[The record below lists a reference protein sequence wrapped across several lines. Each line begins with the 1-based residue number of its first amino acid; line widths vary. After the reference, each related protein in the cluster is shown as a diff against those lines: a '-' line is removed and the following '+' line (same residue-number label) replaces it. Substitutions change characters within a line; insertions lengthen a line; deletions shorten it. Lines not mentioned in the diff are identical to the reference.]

1 MPNPTQSEPPVDA
14 LPTVRPADLTKS
26 GYPNGRSSV
35 GRRALVGL
43 VRFLIIFCIGV
54 SAALVWQSYGDPV
67 REIVASSYPQLS
79 WLAPQAEPVSQNAPD
94 VIALTSRTASSP
106 DQQQPNAISLDLD
119 TVRQDID
126 RITTNIASSHEQMTG
141 SANQIAGST
150 ADSAQRRTDRH
161 KSRADDAQRRADDAQ
176 PRPGHSRPGADGARD
191 RETRTVHPFEDP
203 RDFAAACLRL
213 RAEARIAPCLRLQ
226 AQARIA
232 GLAGTDPPLTLAP
245 VLVYWGFRKGSACPS
260 RTSLLRMALDSC
272 VRL

>member
-35 GRRALVGL
+35 GRRALITL

-126 RITTNIASSHEQMTG
+126 RIATNVASSQEQITS
-141 SANQIAGST
+141 SANQIATSQQQIARSVERIATSQEQMMHSVEQMTRSLDQVT
-150 ADSAQRRTDRH
+150 ADQEQMTREIVKLEQSILSKNPQTSQRPASASASAP
-161 KSRADDAQRRADDAQ
+161 K
-176 PRPGHSRPGADGARD
+176 PVSRPGSASKPKPVSRASP
-191 RETRTVHPFEDP
+191 EPTRP
-203 RDFAAACLRL
+203 
-213 RAEARIAPCLRLQ
+213 
-226 AQARIA
+226 
-232 GLAGTDPPLTLAP
+232 
-245 VLVYWGFRKGSACPS
+245 
-260 RTSLLRMALDSC
+260 
-272 VRL
+272 